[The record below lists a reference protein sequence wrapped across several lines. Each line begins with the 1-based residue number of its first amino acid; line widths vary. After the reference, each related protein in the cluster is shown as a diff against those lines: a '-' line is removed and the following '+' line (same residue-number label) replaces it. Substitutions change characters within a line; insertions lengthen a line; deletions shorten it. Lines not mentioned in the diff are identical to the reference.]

1 MDLGVGSFV
10 FSAGLVSAEARGLKL
25 VVSSNDQIINFPQTA
40 KFQSFKKRLSSL
52 LPLVLLGLLRLGT
65 LSITGYHHVVKI
77 NILNDHKIHFHATLS
92 IMLSEYLVLGTMV
105 CR

>member
-25 VVSSNDQIINFPQTA
+25 VVSSNDQINNFPQIA

-52 LPLVLLGLLRLGT
+52 LPLVLLGLLRLGA

-77 NILNDHKIHFHATLS
+77 NIFDA
-92 IMLSEYLVLGTMV
+92 
-105 CR
+105 